1 MSFSRDK
8 RTSEEGLRAVI
19 FLAFASHCLLNDREG
34 YQQLNENVST
44 SGKSSLDSLVLEE
57 WKGRGPERYRKVRLM
72 LPAVQPLSFDE
83 VDYLSDELKPLRK
96 LFYKK
101 ICEHSFLGFSWSNN
115 QENPVVLMDCLFLT
129 LNDVEFDQ
137 DEISA
142 VRGNMD
148 LIMHA
153 LIADNKSL
161 FLSLIPTQTEVY
173 FQEQPVID
181 MHFRSFRRDTYSKVE
196 ERWANKASVSY
207 THLTLP
213 TTPYV

>member
-1 MSFSRDK
+1 M
-8 RTSEEGLRAVI
+8 
-19 FLAFASHCLLNDREG
+19 
-34 YQQLNENVST
+34 
-44 SGKSSLDSLVLEE
+44 
-57 WKGRGPERYRKVRLM
+57 
-72 LPAVQPLSFDE
+72 
-83 VDYLSDELKPLRK
+83 SDELKPVRK

-101 ICEHSFLGFSWSNN
+101 IREHSFPGFLWSNN

-161 FLSLIPTQTEVY
+161 FLSLIPTQTEAY
-173 FQEQPVID
+173 FQEQPEPGNIPYP
-181 MHFRSFRRDTYSKVE
+181 SSRRDIYSKVE
-196 ERWANKASVSY
+196 ERWANKAWVKDLALIEDDLSLI
-207 THLTLP
+207 HI
-213 TTPYV
+213 